1 MFQRALKANKSNK
14 PMQHKLDEFLLVY
27 CLSPW
32 ATTDQSSSQLM
43 FGRNVQTKLDLFKP
57 DVRRTVNRKPFSDD
71 KNKPYRCFDEGQQVL
86 VRNYR
91 PGWKWVQREIAVQT
105 GPVSYRVCANETV
118 WRRHAD
124 QLLPGPRSSHDPRFE
139 AEAEYEETAN
149 VTPTENSVSRP
160 PDDSQDEVTIAEV
173 MRQTDTT
180 ANGNANQ
187 EHGSL
192 SDGIT
197 TGSG

>member
-1 MFQRALKANKSNK
+1 MAHHRSFVSPGNQRSCRMFQRALKANKSNK

-27 CLSPW
+27 CLSPR

-57 DVRRTVNRKPFSDD
+57 DVRRTVNRKLFSDD
-71 KNKPYRCFDEGQQVL
+71 KNKPYRCFDKGQQVL

-118 WRRHAD
+118 WRQHAD

-139 AEAEYEETAN
+139 AEAEYEKLPVLHLQRTQSAALQM
-149 VTPTENSVSRP
+149 THR
-160 PDDSQDEVTIAEV
+160 
-173 MRQTDTT
+173 MK
-180 ANGNANQ
+180 
-187 EHGSL
+187 
-192 SDGIT
+192 
-197 TGSG
+197 